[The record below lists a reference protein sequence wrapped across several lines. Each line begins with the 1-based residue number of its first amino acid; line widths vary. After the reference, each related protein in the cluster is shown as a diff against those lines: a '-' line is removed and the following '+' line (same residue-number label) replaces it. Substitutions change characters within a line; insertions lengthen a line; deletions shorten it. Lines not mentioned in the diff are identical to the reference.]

1 MERSTQHFTVTN
13 GLWGYRIRLE
23 AVVGFFRVPQEN
35 NETRVNSTRFRAGS
49 TNTTGRHIFET

>member
-1 MERSTQHFTVTN
+1 MERPTQHFTVIN
-13 GLWGYRIRLE
+13 GLWGCHVRQE
-23 AVVGFFRVPQEN
+23 AVVDFFLVPQEN